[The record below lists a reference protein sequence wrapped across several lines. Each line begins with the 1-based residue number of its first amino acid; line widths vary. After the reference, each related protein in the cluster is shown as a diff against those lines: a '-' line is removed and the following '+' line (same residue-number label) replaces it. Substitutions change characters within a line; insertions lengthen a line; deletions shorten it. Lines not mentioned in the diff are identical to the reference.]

1 MRESIHQAI
10 LLNFVQKSAKIT
22 TNKHFRLFA
31 MFVAADKLNS
41 MFIHIYK

>member
-22 TNKHFRLFA
+22 TNKHFHLFA
-31 MFVAADKLNS
+31 TFAAVDKLS
-41 MFIHIYK
+41 SIFITRN

>member
-1 MRESIHQAI
+1 MCKSMYQAI

-31 MFVAADKLNS
+31 TFAAADKLS
-41 MFIHIYK
+41 SIFITRN